1 MSTRAFYPCSAF
13 TLAACQS
20 QNPYTDESAPIPPA
34 LRWNRSRRPPT
45 RPRPGLLQLPALE
58 LAQPASGYGLDQR

>member
-1 MSTRAFYPCSAF
+1 MSTRAFLPLLCL

-45 RPRPGLLQLPALE
+45 RPRPGLSSYQH
-58 LAQPASGYGLDQR
+58 

>member
-1 MSTRAFYPCSAF
+1 MSTRAFMPLLCL

-34 LRWNRSRRPPT
+34 PPVEQIQAPT
-45 RPRPGLLQLPALE
+45 YPAAPRLPATSTE
-58 LAQPASGYGLDQR
+58 LAQPASGYGFDQR

>member
-1 MSTRAFYPCSAF
+1 MSTRAFMPLLCL

-34 LRWNRSRRPPT
+34 LRWNRSGAHLPGRAPT
-45 RPRPGLLQLPALE
+45 SPATSTG
-58 LAQPASGYGLDQR
+58 AGAAASGYGFDQR